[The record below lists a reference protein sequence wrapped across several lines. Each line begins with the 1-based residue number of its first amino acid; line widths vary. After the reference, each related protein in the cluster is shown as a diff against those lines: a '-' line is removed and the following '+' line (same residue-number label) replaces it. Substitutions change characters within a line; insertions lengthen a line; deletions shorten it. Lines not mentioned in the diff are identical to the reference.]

1 MEMKKITN
9 LANIKIK
16 NYKFVILDIKKVRT
30 NFKFRIILLKNGV
43 IFLNVKRLHK
53 IGKLCFSILVTG
65 CWKKESLA
73 PRVALL
79 PFIKSTEYLVNPAS
93 SIQYPATWSIAGAAF
108 CPNMAKL

>member
-43 IFLNVKRLHK
+43 IFLNVKRLHENWE
-53 IGKLCFSILVTG
+53 IMFLDTG
-65 CWKKESLA
+65 YRMLEK
-73 PRVALL
+73 RVACAACR
-79 PFIKSTEYLVNPAS
+79 SS
-93 SIQYPATWSIAGAAF
+93 SIYKIDRIPR
-108 CPNMAKL
+108 